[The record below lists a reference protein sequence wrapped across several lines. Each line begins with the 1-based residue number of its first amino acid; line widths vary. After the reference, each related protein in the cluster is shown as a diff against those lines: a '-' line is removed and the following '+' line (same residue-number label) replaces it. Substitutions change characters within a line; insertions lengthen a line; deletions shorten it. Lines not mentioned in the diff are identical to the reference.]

1 MKFMVNKLEFFGL
14 KQINL
19 DLLLF
24 IEDTVIAVTYVEN
37 ILIWSTEYQNMIDL
51 TNLLNTEGVD
61 QEEEII
67 LLVSLY

>member
-24 IEDTVIAVTYVEN
+24 IEDTVKAVTYVEN